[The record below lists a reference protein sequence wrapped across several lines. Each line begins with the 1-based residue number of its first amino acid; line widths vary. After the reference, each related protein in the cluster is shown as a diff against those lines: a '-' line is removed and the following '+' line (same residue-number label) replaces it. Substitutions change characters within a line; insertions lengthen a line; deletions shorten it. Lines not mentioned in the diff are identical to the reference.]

1 MTAGV
6 GLKPLDVFTLGLRYL
21 RNSQTD
27 EAREAFRQ
35 AAERD
40 PGMCDAWLGMLA
52 TGSTSAD
59 ITAGAYRSVSNL
71 GVALKTAGM
80 TVADLSVHTSMTLGS
95 FGLRMPTH
103 TRLHVAVAYAVALAE
118 ARPPQLAKAEEII
131 TRESRLPNMS
141 ALDLDLLDYVRLG
154 LLGLARR
161 WPDVLSFEG
170 KQQWRSQESNPE
182 FVKYLNAGMLV
193 WKVWALVGTGN
204 PAEAQRYAETG
215 LSTAGLPN
223 DVHAK
228 LRLGRGYAMRAQ
240 GQRDEAMAA
249 FKELQAWINSPEV
262 QEAIEDPEKVIEI
275 VTASSLA
282 TRSDVWDPESGSS
295 AASLEIEAREQRRDG
310 VRAEAMALLDK
321 QIGMHG
327 VKEQIRRLEAKAM
340 MDQKRAE
347 MGIAKKDVGAAYIF
361 TGPPGT
367 GKTTMARIL
376 AQLLFGLGVIARPEV
391 IEASRPQLVDQYLG
405 KTAQKTNAVID
416 KALGGLLF
424 IDEAYSLYQK
434 GYSDGDA
441 YGQEAVDTLLARLEN
456 ERKTEDPNKKL
467 VTVIAGYEADISRFL
482 TMNEGLASR
491 FTTRIHFDSYT
502 PEDLVKIADLMA
514 STESA
519 LYSSQAQDLMLANL
533 QRLAAMQVDDVDSGG
548 NPRRVSGIDKAGN
561 ARFVRNVTEKATEI
575 RDFRLSSS
583 TEIDLSVKEVLVTIE
598 AEDVASAFREVC
610 SVQGVP
616 FHE

>member
-6 GLKPLDVFTLGLRYL
+6 GLKPLDVFVLGLRYL

-35 AAERD
+35 AVQAD
-40 PGMCDAWLGMLA
+40 PSMCDAWLGRLA
-52 TGSTSAD
+52 TGEKALD
-59 ITAGAYRSVSNL
+59 VAAGAYRSVSNL
-71 GVALKTAGM
+71 GAALKTAQM
-80 TVADLSVHTSMTLGS
+80 TVADLNVVTSMTLGS
-95 FGLRMPTH
+95 FALGMPTH
-103 TRLHVAVAYAVALAE
+103 TRMHVAIAYAAALAE
-118 ARPPQLAKAEEII
+118 AQPPQLARADEVI
-131 TRESRLPNMS
+131 TREGRLPNVS
-141 ALDLDLLDYVRLG
+141 TLDLDLLDYVRLG

-170 KQQWRSQESNPE
+170 KQQWRSQANAD
-182 FVKYLNAGMLV
+182 FVKLLNAGMLV

-204 PAEAQRYAETG
+204 PAEAQRYAESGLNTG
-215 LSTAGLPN
+215 GLPN
-223 DVHAK
+223 EVHAK

-240 GQRDEAMAA
+240 GQRDEAMQA
-249 FKELQAWINSPEV
+249 FKELQAWMNLPEV
-262 QEAIEDPEKVIEI
+262 QEAIDDPEKMVEI

-282 TRSDVWDPESGSS
+282 TRSDPWDPESGSS
-295 AASLEIEAREQRRDG
+295 AATLEVEAREKRRES
-310 VRAEAMALLDK
+310 VRADAMALLDK
-321 QIGMHG
+321 QIGMHA

-340 MDQKRAE
+340 MDKKRAE
-347 MGIAKKDVGAAYIF
+347 MGIVKKDVGAAYIF

-391 IEASRPQLVDQYLG
+391 VEASRPQLVDQYLG
-405 KTAQKTNAVID
+405 KTAQKTNSVID
-416 KALGGLLF
+416 KALGALLF

-467 VTVIAGYEADISRFL
+467 VTVIAGYDADIDRFL

-491 FTTRIHFDSYT
+491 FTSRIHFESYT

-514 STESA
+514 SSESA
-519 LYSSQAQDLMLANL
+519 LYSSAAQELLLRNL
-533 QRLAAMQVDDVDSGG
+533 RRLAAMMVDDVDSSG

-575 RDFRLSSS
+575 RDYRLTSAAGI
-583 TEIDLSVKEVLVTIE
+583 ELSKEALVTIE
-598 AEDVASAFREVC
+598 DGDVAEAFREVC
-610 SVQGVP
+610 STQGVP

>member
-6 GLKPLDVFTLGLRYL
+6 GLKPLDVFVLGLRYL

-27 EAREAFRQ
+27 EARQAFSQAVEA
-35 AAERD
+35 D
-40 PGMCDAWLGMLA
+40 PTMCDAWLGRLA
-52 TGSTSAD
+52 TGEKSLEVA
-59 ITAGAYRSVSNL
+59 AGAYRSVSNL
-71 GVALKTAGM
+71 GAALKTAQM
-80 TVADLSVHTSMTLGS
+80 TVADLKVMTSMTLGS
-95 FGLRMPTH
+95 FALGMPTH
-103 TRLHVAVAYAVALAE
+103 TRMHVAIAYAAALAE
-118 ARPPQLAKAEEII
+118 AHPPQLAKADEVI
-131 TRESRLPNMS
+131 TREARQPNVS
-141 ALDLDLLDYVRLG
+141 TLDSDLLDYVRLG

-170 KQQWRSQESNPE
+170 KQQWRSQDNPE
-182 FVKYLNAGMLV
+182 FVKLLNAGMLV
-193 WKVWALVGTGN
+193 WKVWALIGTGN
-204 PAEAQRYAETG
+204 PAEAQRYAESG
-215 LSTAGLPN
+215 LNSGGLPN
-223 DVHAK
+223 EVHAK

-240 GQRDEAMAA
+240 GQRDEAMQA
-249 FKELQAWINSPEV
+249 FKELQAWMNLPEV
-262 QEAIEDPEKVIEI
+262 QAAIDDPEKSIEI

-282 TRSDVWDPESGSS
+282 TRTDVWNPESGTS
-295 AASLEIEAREQRRDG
+295 AVALETEAREQRRDI
-310 VRAEAMALLDK
+310 VRAEAMTLLDK
-321 QIGMHG
+321 QIGMNA
-327 VKEQIRRLEAKAM
+327 VKEQIRRLEAKAV

-391 IEASRPQLVDQYLG
+391 VEASRPQLVDTYLG

-424 IDEAYSLYQK
+424 IDEAYSLYQR

-467 VTVIAGYEADISRFL
+467 VTVIAGYEADINRFL
-482 TMNEGLASR
+482 TMNEGLATR
-491 FTTRIHFDSYT
+491 FTARIHFESYT
-502 PEDLVKIADLMA
+502 PEDLVQIADLMA
-514 STESA
+514 SSENS
-519 LYSSQAQDLMLANL
+519 LYSAGAQDLLLRQLKTLAT
-533 QRLAAMQVDDVDSGG
+533 MQVDDVDSSGT
-548 NPRRVSGIDKAGN
+548 PRVVSGIDKAGN

-575 RDFRLSSS
+575 RDYRLTSN
-583 TEIDLSVKEVLVTIE
+583 IDADLSKEALVTIE
-598 AEDVASAFREVC
+598 DSDVVEAFREVC
-610 SVQGVP
+610 STQGVP

>member
-6 GLKPLDVFTLGLRYL
+6 GLKPLDVFVLGLRYL

-27 EAREAFRQ
+27 EARQAFSQAVEA
-35 AAERD
+35 D
-40 PGMCDAWLGMLA
+40 PTMCDAWLGRLA
-52 TGSTSAD
+52 TGEKSLEVA
-59 ITAGAYRSVSNL
+59 AGAYRSVSNL
-71 GVALKTAGM
+71 GAALKTAQM
-80 TVADLSVHTSMTLGS
+80 TVADLKVMTSMTLGS
-95 FGLRMPTH
+95 FALGMPTH
-103 TRLHVAVAYAVALAE
+103 TRMHVAIAYAAALAE
-118 ARPPQLAKAEEII
+118 AHPPQLAKADEVI
-131 TRESRLPNMS
+131 TREARQPNVS
-141 ALDLDLLDYVRLG
+141 TLDSDLLDYVRLG

-170 KQQWRSQESNPE
+170 KQQWRSQDNPE
-182 FVKYLNAGMLV
+182 FVKLLNAGMLV
-193 WKVWALVGTGN
+193 WKVWALIGTGN
-204 PAEAQRYAETG
+204 PAEAQRYAESG
-215 LSTAGLPN
+215 LNSGGLPN
-223 DVHAK
+223 EVHAK

-240 GQRDEAMAA
+240 GQRDEAMQA
-249 FKELQAWINSPEV
+249 FKELQAWMNLPEV
-262 QEAIEDPEKVIEI
+262 QAAIDDPEKSIEI

-282 TRSDVWDPESGSS
+282 TRTDVWNPESGTS
-295 AASLEIEAREQRRDG
+295 AVALETEAREQRRDI
-310 VRAEAMALLDK
+310 VRAEAMALLDR
-321 QIGMHG
+321 QIGMNA
-327 VKEQIRRLEAKAM
+327 VKEQIRRLEAKAV

-391 IEASRPQLVDQYLG
+391 VEASRPQLVDTYLG

-424 IDEAYSLYQK
+424 IDEAYSLYQR

-467 VTVIAGYEADISRFL
+467 VTVIAGYEADINRFL
-482 TMNEGLASR
+482 TMNEGLATR
-491 FTTRIHFDSYT
+491 FTARIHFESYT
-502 PEDLVKIADLMA
+502 PEDLVQIADLMA
-514 STESA
+514 SSENS
-519 LYSSQAQDLMLANL
+519 LYSAGAQDLLLRQLKTLAT
-533 QRLAAMQVDDVDSGG
+533 MQVDDVDSSGT
-548 NPRRVSGIDKAGN
+548 PRVVSGIDKAGN

-575 RDFRLSSS
+575 RDYRLTSN
-583 TEIDLSVKEVLVTIE
+583 IDADLSKEALVTIE
-598 AEDVASAFREVC
+598 DSDVVEAFREVC
-610 SVQGVP
+610 STQGVP

>member
-6 GLKPLDVFTLGLRYL
+6 GLKPLDVFVLGLRYL
-21 RNSQTD
+21 RNSQTG

-35 AAERD
+35 AVEAD
-40 PGMCDAWLGMLA
+40 PSMCDAWLGRLA
-52 TGSTSAD
+52 TGEKALD
-59 ITAGAYRSVSNL
+59 VAAGAYRSVSNL
-71 GVALKTAGM
+71 GAALKTAQM
-80 TVADLSVHTSMTLGS
+80 TVADLNVVTSMTLGS
-95 FGLRMPTH
+95 FALGMPTH
-103 TRLHVAVAYAVALAE
+103 TRIHVAIAYAAALAE
-118 ARPPQLAKAEEII
+118 AQPPQLARADEVI
-131 TRESRLPNMS
+131 TREARLPNVS
-141 ALDLDLLDYVRLG
+141 TLDLDLLDYVRLG

-170 KQQWRSQESNPE
+170 KQQWRSQDNVE
-182 FVKYLNAGMLV
+182 FVKLLNAGMLV

-204 PAEAQRYAETG
+204 PAEAQRYAESGLNTG
-215 LSTAGLPN
+215 GLPN
-223 DVHAK
+223 EVHAK

-240 GQRDEAMAA
+240 GQRDEAMQA
-249 FKELQAWINSPEV
+249 FKELQAWMNLPEV
-262 QEAIEDPEKVIEI
+262 QEAIDDPEKTVEI

-282 TRSDVWDPESGSS
+282 TRSDPWDPESGSS
-295 AASLEIEAREQRRDG
+295 AATLEVEAREKRRES
-310 VRAEAMALLDK
+310 VRADAMALLDK
-321 QIGMHG
+321 QIGMNA

-340 MDQKRAE
+340 MDRKRAE

-391 IEASRPQLVDQYLG
+391 VEASRPQLVDQYLG

-424 IDEAYSLYQK
+424 LDEVYSLIQR

-467 VTVIAGYEADISRFL
+467 VIVIAGYEADVDRFL
-482 TMNEGLASR
+482 TSNEGLASR
-491 FTTRIHFDSYT
+491 FTSRIHFESYA

-514 STESA
+514 SSESA
-519 LYSSQAQDLMLANL
+519 LYSAAAQELLLRNL
-533 QRLAAMQVDDVDSGG
+533 QRLAAMMVDDVDSSG
-548 NPRRVSGIDKAGN
+548 NPRVVSGIDKAGN

-575 RDFRLSSS
+575 RDYRLTSAAGS
-583 TEIDLSVKEVLVTIE
+583 DLSKEALVTIE
-598 AEDVASAFREVC
+598 DSDVAEAFREVC
-610 SVQGVP
+610 ATQGVP
-616 FHE
+616 FHG